1 MVTLFPTGPPVA
13 EPISHTTDPA
23 SFESIRI
30 IGHTAGSKAI
40 ENLAMN
46 QATEFDEMTLFRDM
60 ARRAFE
66 QEIAPFFEDWEAQHL
81 VPRALWNT
89 LGDAG
94 LLCPDVAEEYG
105 GAGTSAHVTLAMI
118 EELAYLGFGGIATG
132 YGIHSNIVA
141 PYLSRHGT
149 SEQKNQWLP
158 KMVTGEC
165 VGALAMTEP
174 GAGSDVQGIRTHA
187 VKDGNEWVLNG
198 SKIFITNGIHADLV
212 IVAAITDPGKGAK
225 GTSLFLVDAHSPGFE
240 KSKKLEKIGQHT
252 SDTAL
257 LFFTDVRLPAEA
269 LLGEENKGFAI
280 LMDELPRERLGI
292 AAQAVAASEGAL
304 DITVSYVQERQA
316 FGQTIGQFQNTRF
329 KLAEVKTEI
338 ALNRAFYQQCADK
351 YARGELTTDEAAMLK
366 LASCEMQCRVANDCL
381 QLFGGYGYTTE
392 YPISRFYTD
401 ARIQTI
407 YGGSSEIMRE
417 LVARSILGRA

>member
-1 MVTLFPTGPPVA
+1 
-13 EPISHTTDPA
+13 
-23 SFESIRI
+23 
-30 IGHTAGSKAI
+30 
-40 ENLAMN
+40 MN
-46 QATEFDEMTLFRDM
+46 QAADFNEMTLFRDM
-60 ARRAFE
+60 AKRAFE
-66 QEIAPFFEDWEAQHL
+66 QEISPHFEEWEAQHM
-81 VPRALWNT
+81 VPRELWNT
-89 LGDAG
+89 LGQAG
-94 LLCPDVAEEYG
+94 LLCPDVSEEYG
-105 GAGTSAHVTLAMI
+105 GAGASAQVTLAMI
-118 EELAYLGFGGIATG
+118 EELAYMGCGGIASG

-149 SEQKNQWLP
+149 AEQKAQWLP
-158 KMVTGEC
+158 KMVSGDC

-174 GAGSDVQGIRTHA
+174 GAGSDVQGIRTNA
-187 VKDGNEWVLNG
+187 VRDGDEWVLNG

-225 GTSLFLVDAHSPGFE
+225 GTSLFLVDAHAPGFE
-240 KSKKLEKIGQHT
+240 KSKKIEKIGQHS

-257 LFFTDVRLPAEA
+257 LFFTDVRLPANA
-269 LLGEENKGFAI
+269 LLGEVNKGFTI
-280 LMDELPRERLGI
+280 MMDELPRERLGI

-304 DITVSYVQERQA
+304 DITVQYVQERQA
-316 FGQTIGQFQNTRF
+316 FGQKIGQFQNTRF

-338 ALNRAFYQQCADK
+338 ELNRALYEKCADK
-351 YARGELTTDEAAMLK
+351 YTRDELSSDQAAMLK

-417 LVARSILGRA
+417 LVARSLLGRA